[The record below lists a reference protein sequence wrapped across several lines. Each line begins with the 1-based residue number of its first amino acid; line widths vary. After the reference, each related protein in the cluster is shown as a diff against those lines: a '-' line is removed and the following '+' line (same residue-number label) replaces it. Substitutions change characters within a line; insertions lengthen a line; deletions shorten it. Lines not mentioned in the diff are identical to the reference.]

1 MTTEFFAAFFQRGLY
16 STCLLPGDIVM
27 VATPVTPYIQFPE
40 PRRTAPTL
48 YTRIPDA
55 VLLDTRVTPVQ
66 LRIYAVIARRADR
79 ETASAFPSY
88 ATIARDANISRRS
101 AING

>member
-1 MTTEFFAAFFQRGLY
+1 
-16 STCLLPGDIVM
+16 M

-40 PRRTAPTL
+40 PRRAATAP

-55 VLLDTRVTPVQ
+55 VLLDARVTPVQ
-66 LRIYAVIARRADR
+66 LRVYAIIARRADR

-88 ATIARDANISRRS
+88 ATIARDAAHRSVPGDVDHALRSFRRPP
-101 AING
+101 APTRPWPTAD